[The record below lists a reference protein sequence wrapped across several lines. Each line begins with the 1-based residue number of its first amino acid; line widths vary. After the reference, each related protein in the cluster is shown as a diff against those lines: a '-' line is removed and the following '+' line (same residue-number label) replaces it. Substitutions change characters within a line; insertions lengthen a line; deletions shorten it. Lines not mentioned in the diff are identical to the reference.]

1 MRRSSITV
9 SPRAT
14 VLRRLHGEKLLQNSS
29 ERSNPSAP
37 ASMRMIPTVLMLN
50 PEALTV
56 TAEE

>member
-1 MRRSSITV
+1 MRRSSIAV